1 MIVASVGSC
10 PWWILNFWAIIRVFC
25 IGSSPYFCWDGVEE
39 SAGSRS
45 FSSFAQ
51 AIIGVM
57 FMALAVAKFVL
68 LLIKYVPV
76 SCVVVSL
83 SCCCGRMYGRSCSL
97 MVGHVPVWV
106 SCMFVMAILWLFCVI
121 GMCLDIVVGVVL
133 GVLSWV
139 FSKSCTCISVNS
151 VM

>member
-1 MIVASVGSC
+1 
-10 PWWILNFWAIIRVFC
+10 
-25 IGSSPYFCWDGVEE
+25 
-39 SAGSRS
+39 
-45 FSSFAQ
+45 
-51 AIIGVM
+51 
-57 FMALAVAKFVL
+57 
-68 LLIKYVPV
+68 
-76 SCVVVSL
+76 
-83 SCCCGRMYGRSCSL
+83 